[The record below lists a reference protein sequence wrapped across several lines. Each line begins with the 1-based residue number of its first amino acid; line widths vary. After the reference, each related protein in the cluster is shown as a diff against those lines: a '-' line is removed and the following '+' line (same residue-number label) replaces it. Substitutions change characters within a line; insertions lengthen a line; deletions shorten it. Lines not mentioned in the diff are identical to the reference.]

1 VFHRHRLPV
10 ASAPGGTA
18 SAYRIGHERAL
29 LVDPAAPVT
38 VDAGVEVAHVALT
51 HHHPDHAGGVTAHA
65 DATVWAR
72 AGRTDAFERATGVT
86 PDRTFREGDHVPT
99 DAGPVTV
106 VETPGHAPEHV
117 AFALP
122 GDVGAADTGAADG
135 AALLVG
141 DLAVAEGSVAVAAPE
156 GDLRAYL
163 TSLRRLHARAPARL
177 HPGHGPPIEDP
188 RAATARLLARRRERE
203 RRVLAAVTTGA
214 RAVPDVTDA
223 AYDRDLEGVRAL
235 AEATVRAHLEKLAV
249 EGRIRF
255 DDERATTVDAPAG
268 RSGREPRD

>member
-1 VFHRHRLPV
+1 MFHRHRLPV

-29 LVDPAAPVT
+29 LVDPATPVT

-86 PDRTFREGDHVPT
+86 PDRTFREDDHVPT

-122 GDVGAADTGAADG
+122 GDVGERRF
-135 AALLVG
+135 LEQVVVRFG
-141 DLAVAEGSVAVAAPE
+141 DLHAGSPDAS
-156 GDLRAYL
+156 RK
-163 TSLRRLHARAPARL
+163 
-177 HPGHGPPIEDP
+177 I
-188 RAATARLLARRRERE
+188 LLAR
-203 RRVLAAVTTGA
+203 
-214 RAVPDVTDA
+214 
-223 AYDRDLEGVRAL
+223 
-235 AEATVRAHLEKLAV
+235 TVRF
-249 EGRIRF
+249 GRGKKCHILVYK
-255 DDERATTVDAPAG
+255 E
-268 RSGREPRD
+268 EPPPF